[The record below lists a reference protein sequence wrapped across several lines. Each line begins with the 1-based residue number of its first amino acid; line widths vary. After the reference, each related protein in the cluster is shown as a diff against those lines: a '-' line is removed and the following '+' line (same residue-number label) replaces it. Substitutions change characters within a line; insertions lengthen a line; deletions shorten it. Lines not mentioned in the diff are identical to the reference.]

1 MPRYPTAEESRDRLH
16 RAGWS
21 VGDVGTSGGGWL
33 VTGTNGEN
41 VLKAWGWTPAE
52 AWYRACQ
59 EAAAVGMLAHP
70 RGRGRRG

>member
-1 MPRYPTAEESRDRLH
+1 
-16 RAGWS
+16 

-41 VLKAWGWTPAE
+41 VLKAWGSTPDE

-59 EAAAVGMLAHP
+59 EAAAVGMLAGESHRGEP
-70 RGRGRRG
+70 RR